1 MKKGLV
7 CIIILTT
14 ALLSGCVPAIKQ
26 AWTTQPLSGLIY
38 SAESGEPIPGA
49 KITQANEPDQVVAIT
64 DGSGHFDIKGEA
76 QRNLVLLMAGSG
88 VDLVYYI
95 ISAPGFNDALM
106 VSRTLL
112 PAYSA
117 QPNFLETKLYPAS
130 SYTPDPECPVRAY
143 VEQLEK
149 EQDSISKV
157 EEEELYWLS
166 YSLRYV
172 CPRDN

>member
-7 CIIILTT
+7 CIIILTA

-26 AWTTQPLSGLIY
+26 VWTTQPLSGLIY

-49 KITQANEPDQVVAIT
+49 KITRVDEPDLVVAIT
-64 DGSGHFDIKGEA
+64 DGNGHFDIEGKA
-76 QRNLVLLMAGSG
+76 HRTLVLLMAGSG
-88 VDLVYYI
+88 LELVHYI
-95 ISAPGFNDALM
+95 VSAPGFNDALM

-117 QPNFLETKLYPAS
+117 QPNFLETKLYRAS
-130 SYTPDPECPVRAY
+130 SYTPDPECPVRSY

-149 EQDSISKV
+149 EQDSRSRV
-157 EEEELYWLS
+157 EEEELYWLP

-172 CPRDN
+172 CPRGD